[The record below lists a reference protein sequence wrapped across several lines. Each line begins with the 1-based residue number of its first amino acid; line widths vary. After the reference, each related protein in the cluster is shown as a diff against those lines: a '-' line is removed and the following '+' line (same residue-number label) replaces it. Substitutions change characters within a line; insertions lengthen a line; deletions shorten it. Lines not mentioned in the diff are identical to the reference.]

1 MEAHEFNGSPDAVGS
16 STGEGGTRQLTTP
29 GAVTAGTSDVDLPT
43 VAAAAGAGNG
53 VLPASARVAR
63 IGADEGWTRLVAE
76 VWEHREVLYFLI
88 VRNLKIRYRQTAIG
102 AAWAVVQPLA
112 LMVVF
117 VVVAQKILN
126 LSSEGVPYPV
136 FAFAALIP
144 WTLFSGALTLASES
158 VVRDINLVS
167 KVYIPRLLLPISAVG
182 ALLVDF
188 LVSFVFLLGMMAV
201 YGIAPEVSA
210 LWMIPG
216 LTVLIIALTLALG
229 FLLSAL
235 MVRYR
240 DIRSIVPLLVQLF
253 LFATPIAYSITLIPE
268 KWRAVYG
275 LNPMAGPVA
284 GFRSA
289 LLGTPAPDGGMLAVS
304 VATTLVLLIVGLAY
318 FVRTDRTF
326 ADVI

>member
-1 MEAHEFNGSPDAVGS
+1 
-16 STGEGGTRQLTTP
+16 
-29 GAVTAGTSDVDLPT
+29 
-43 VAAAAGAGNG
+43 
-53 VLPASARVAR
+53 
-63 IGADEGWTRLVAE
+63 
-76 VWEHREVLYFLI
+76 VLYFLV
-88 VRNLKIRYRQTAIG
+88 VRNLKVRYRQTALG

-167 KVYIPRLLLPISAVG
+167 KVYIPRLLLPISAIG

-188 LVSFVFLLGMMAV
+188 FVSFVLLLGMMAF

-210 LWMIPG
+210 LWWIPS
-216 LTVLIIALTLALG
+216 LTLLIIALTLALG

-268 KWRAVYG
+268 EWRAVYG

-304 VATTLVLLIVGLAY
+304 VVTTLVLLIVGVAY

>member
-1 MEAHEFNGSPDAVGS
+1 MGAHEFNGSPDAVGS
-16 STGEGGTRQLTTP
+16 STGEGGTRQLTTS
-29 GAVTAGTSDVDLPT
+29 GAVTAGTGDVDLAT
-43 VAAAAGAGNG
+43 VAAAAGPGNG

-63 IGADEGWTRLVAE
+63 IGPEEGWTRLLAE

-167 KVYIPRLLLPISAVG
+167 KVYIPRLLLPISAIG

-188 LVSFVFLLGMMAV
+188 LVSFVLLLGMMAV

-210 LWMIPG
+210 LWWIPG
-216 LTVLIIALTLALG
+216 LTLLIIALTLALG

-268 KWRAVYG
+268 EWRAVYG

-304 VATTLVLLIVGLAY
+304 VVTTLVLLIVGLAY